1 MPEIINMAEKDIE
14 EIYKM
19 LNWENP
25 PSIRLEG
32 ARLAREVH
40 DLSLLIQPPAPPS
53 VWEYCAEILSEKSDV
68 ALEPYLDKLLEWLQD
83 INWPGAFT
91 IANRLKIFSGEKLK
105 QSLENAIAESNK
117 MLNEERLR
125 WIDYLSELLDN
136 KELICNLSEE
146 VLILLKKHYR
156 NWGYWYSE

>member
-1 MPEIINMAEKDIE
+1 MAEKDIE
-14 EIYKM
+14 KIYKM

>member
-14 EIYKM
+14 KIYKI

-91 IANRLKIFSGEKLK
+91 IANRLKIFSGKKLK

-117 MLNEERLR
+117 MPNEERLR
-125 WIDYLSELLDN
+125 WIS
-136 KELICNLSEE
+136 I
-146 VLILLKKHYR
+146 
-156 NWGYWYSE
+156 

>member
-1 MPEIINMAEKDIE
+1 MAEKDIE

-32 ARLAREVH
+32 ARLAREIH

-117 MLNEERLR
+117 MPNEERLR

>member
-14 EIYKM
+14 KIYKM

>member
-14 EIYKM
+14 KIYKI

>member
-1 MPEIINMAEKDIE
+1 MAEEYIE
-14 EIYKM
+14 KIYKM

-117 MLNEERLR
+117 MPNEERLR

-146 VLILLKKHYR
+146 VLILLKKYYR

>member
-14 EIYKM
+14 KIYKM

-117 MLNEERLR
+117 MPNEERLR

>member
-1 MPEIINMAEKDIE
+1 MAEKDIE
-14 EIYKM
+14 KIYKI

>member
-1 MPEIINMAEKDIE
+1 MAEKDIE

>member
-1 MPEIINMAEKDIE
+1 M
-14 EIYKM
+14 
-19 LNWENP
+19 
-25 PSIRLEG
+25 
-32 ARLAREVH
+32 
-40 DLSLLIQPPAPPS
+40 SLLIQPPAPPS

-68 ALEPYLDKLLEWLQD
+68 ELEPYLDKLLEWLQD

-117 MLNEERLR
+117 MPNEERLR

>member
-1 MPEIINMAEKDIE
+1 MAEKDIE
-14 EIYKM
+14 KIYKM

-68 ALEPYLDKLLEWLQD
+68 ELEPYLDKLLEWLQD

>member
-14 EIYKM
+14 KIYKM

-91 IANRLKIFSGEKLK
+91 IVNRLKIFSGEKLK

-117 MLNEERLR
+117 MPNEERLR
-125 WIDYLSELLDN
+125 WIS
-136 KELICNLSEE
+136 I
-146 VLILLKKHYR
+146 
-156 NWGYWYSE
+156 